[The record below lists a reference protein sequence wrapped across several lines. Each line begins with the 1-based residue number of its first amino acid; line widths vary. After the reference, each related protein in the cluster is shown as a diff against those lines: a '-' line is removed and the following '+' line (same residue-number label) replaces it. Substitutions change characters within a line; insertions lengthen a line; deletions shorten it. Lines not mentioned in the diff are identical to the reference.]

1 VGEDLHKIIQK
12 GGLPQKK
19 YASHTF
25 GEENLEVDCPA
36 ASKKKAKKGLSI
48 MKKILVIIIVILVL
62 VLGIGI
68 TIAVITNNTKTPTEL
83 DKSIDDSLEN
93 IFIEQPAVILPDP
106 TVIVNAVQKLA
117 RLETYMVTYQRV
129 FTYAVD
135 QEYLF
140 GACGKKMVFVASGQV
155 IAGIDLGQL
164 QEGDVEVV
172 DIDTVKIKLPESQI
186 FTVALN
192 NNDSQVVTV
201 QYGIFASMDPQLET
215 IVRQYAQD
223 DFEVTAKTSDVLTV
237 AKLNGESF
245 ITDFLKRFGF
255 TDIQFVEPDSIVTPS
270 T

>member
-1 VGEDLHKIIQK
+1 
-12 GGLPQKK
+12 
-19 YASHTF
+19 
-25 GEENLEVDCPA
+25 VDWRIWRLIAPLLR
-36 ASKKKAKKGLSI
+36 KKAKKGLSI
-48 MKKILVIIIVILVL
+48 MKKSIAIVVVILVL
-62 VLGIGI
+62 LLAIGI
-68 TIAVITNNTKTPTEL
+68 AIAIITNNTKPMEPSST
-83 DKSIDDSLEN
+83 DKTLEN
-93 IFIEQPAVILPDP
+93 LFVEQPAVIMPDP

-117 RLETYMVTYQRV
+117 RVETYVGTYQRV

-192 NNDSQVVTV
+192 NDDSQVVTV

-215 IVRQYAQD
+215 VVRQYAQD
-223 DFEVTAKTSDVLTV
+223 DFEVTAKTSDVLTI

-255 TDIQFVEPDSIVTPS
+255 TDIQFIEPDSIVTPA